1 LRAAVRAN
9 PRSTTFVALVHRLCD
24 SGRAAEAEDICR
36 EGLAQHPGL
45 VTGQVALG
53 RALLDRGR
61 LREAQDVLIAA
72 AQANPDHGDAFRFLG
87 ETVIKRGDLPR
98 ARALLEYAEELSPSD
113 RRVMELMVEAG
124 GTPVFRPPRPRTDFE
139 HTRVANARP
148 LADRM
153 HEQPDALEV
162 TRVGPTSLANAH
174 AKANSNANS
183 SVDFEDRTVVD
194 RTAAS
199 KAWAAVRR
207 TDAGS
212 GPGVPDAADSS
223 PLRAPSAPPG
233 PLFESPSDEN
243 IVWPSD
249 DEPAQRAAPAR
260 MPSRPLPTL
269 GGVGMMDGRHTV
281 SALLPVV
288 PGMRRVR
295 LAIGAVVAALLAGA
309 AAALLVGNLRVGPP
323 ARVSEAFSPEVSRGT
338 LASLL
343 KARDLDREL
352 LVRRPADADGRAALA
367 FADALLTRDYGLP
380 YRQEAEEA
388 LGMMGVKASGPSA
401 RIAVAHAARTLLAL
415 GAGDLAEAQRQADAA
430 LAQAPDGTAALLA
443 AARVRAQ
450 MADLSGARSHLERLL
465 SRVPDF
471 GPAVLDWSAVWIDLG
486 DPSAAAQSLRAQ
498 LARTPDHTRLRLLLG
513 EAERAL
519 GEKTDDPTLA
529 AACRTET
536 KQSPT
541 IRAGCALAAAAE
553 ARLAGDRATAIK
565 TARAAAAEA
574 PDDPRLLASAALTLA
589 VLGEVDAGSEALGRA
604 QRLARLQTPALLW
617 ADLALRLGR
626 RQPIPD
632 QPVLPGAAGPERRLV
647 AARLALAHG
656 GTAELGVATR
666 ALPVALVLFDPDLR
680 ALAFLGRNGAG
691 PRAERAE
698 IERRADHGDPMAAY
712 VLGRLAERTLD
723 SRQAVRRLERALAFH
738 GDACDAAARLRGL
751 RPSDSSSWSRAMRE
765 LRARNSQCEPARM

>member
-61 LREAQDVLIAA
+61 LREAQEVLIAA
-72 AQANPDHGDAFRFLG
+72 AKANPDHGDAFRFLG

-113 RRVMELMVEAG
+113 RRVIELMIEAG

-139 HTRVANARP
+139 HTRVSNARA

-153 HEQPDALEV
+153 HEQPDGLEV
-162 TRVGPTSLANAH
+162 TRVGKSEVNPDTIW
-174 AKANSNANS
+174 
-183 SVDFEDRTVVD
+183 EDRTVVD
-194 RTAAS
+194 AAAAS

-207 TDAGS
+207 TDADSEAEG
-212 GPGVPDAADSS
+212 GAADAT
-223 PLRAPSAPPG
+223 PVRATSAPPG
-233 PLFESPSDEN
+233 PNFESPSEPD
-243 IVWPSD
+243 IVWPTD
-249 DEPAQRAAPAR
+249 DEPAPRVPTRPASRA
-260 MPSRPLPTL
+260 LPTL
-269 GGVGMMDGRHTV
+269 GGVGMMDARHTISGV
-281 SALLPVV
+281 HPVGA
-288 PGMRRVR
+288 GMRRLR
-295 LAIGAVVAALLAGA
+295 LAAGAVVVALLAGGA
-309 AAALLVGNLRVGPP
+309 SALLVGSLRVGPP
-323 ARVSEAFSPEVSRGT
+323 DRAPESLSADLSRGT

-343 KARDLDREL
+343 QARDRDRQL
-352 LVRRPADADGRAALA
+352 LIRLPADADGRADLA
-367 FADALLTRDYGLP
+367 FADALLARDYGLP

-388 LGMMGVKASGPSA
+388 LGQMGGGGGAAAAGPPA
-401 RIAVAHAARTLLAL
+401 RIALAHAARTLLAL
-415 GAGDLAEAQRQADAA
+415 GAGDLPEAERQAEAA
-430 LAQAPDGTAALLA
+430 LARTPDGTPALLA

-450 MADLSGARSHLERLL
+450 MADLAGARSHLERLL

-519 GEKTDDPTLA
+519 GESAEDSTLA

-541 IRAGCALAAAAE
+541 IRAGCALAAAAA
-553 ARLAGDRATAIK
+553 ARLAGDRVTAIK
-565 TARAAAAEA
+565 NARAAAAEA
-574 PDDPRLLASAALTLA
+574 PDDARLLASAALTLA
-589 VLGEVDAGSEALGRA
+589 VLGEVDAGSEALARA

-626 RQPIPD
+626 RQPIPA
-632 QPVLPGAAGPERRLV
+632 QPALANAAGPERRLV

-656 GTAELGVATR
+656 GTAELGITTR
-666 ALPVALVLFDPDLR
+666 SLPPALVLFDPDLR

-691 PRAERAE
+691 PRTERAE
-698 IERRADHGDPMAAY
+698 LERRADHGDPMAAY
-712 VLGRLAERTLD
+712 VLGRLAERSLD
-723 SRQAVRRLERALAFH
+723 ARQAVRRLERALAAH

-751 RPSDSSSWSRAMRE
+751 RPGDSSSWSRAMRE